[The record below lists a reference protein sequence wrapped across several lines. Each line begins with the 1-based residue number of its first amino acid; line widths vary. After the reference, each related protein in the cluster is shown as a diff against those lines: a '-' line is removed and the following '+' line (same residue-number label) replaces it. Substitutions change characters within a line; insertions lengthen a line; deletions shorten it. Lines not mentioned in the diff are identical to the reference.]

1 MAPRQK
7 HSAAP
12 SNATAQASSSSGTNG
27 TSNRQTAGSS
37 GIGSS
42 KANGRVQ
49 KQSQLDFNSLNIQVL
64 RKYRQVFKL
73 NIKARSSKDDLV
85 LAATRHYSGH
95 AVDEVDTIARFL
107 YTVHSNKGKRNTAN
121 AAAEKEGMPKT

>member
-7 HSAAP
+7 HASAVAGTANGATQSSGRQGSSAA
-12 SNATAQASSSSGTNG
+12 TA
-27 TSNRQTAGSS
+27 AGSTQRTIR
-37 GIGSS
+37 G
-42 KANGRVQ
+42 Q
-49 KQSQLDFNSLNIQVL
+49 KYTQLDFNSLNIQVL

-85 LAATRHYSGH
+85 VAATRHFTNH

-107 YTVHSNKGKRNTAN
+107 YTVHSNKGK
-121 AAAEKEGMPKT
+121 